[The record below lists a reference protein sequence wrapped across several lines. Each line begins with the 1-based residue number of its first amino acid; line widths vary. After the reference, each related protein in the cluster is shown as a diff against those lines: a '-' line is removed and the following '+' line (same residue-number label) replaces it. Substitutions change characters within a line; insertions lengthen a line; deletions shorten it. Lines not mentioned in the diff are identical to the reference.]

1 MIISKQLSGGTSAPT
16 ISLEVTAK
24 SSDITNNRTQVQ
36 YTLKIERPYAIS
48 SSASKNYSVKIGAK
62 TITGTTVIG
71 GTGTKT
77 IATGTTYVDHNA
89 DGTKIVNCSFSIA
102 VEITWSG
109 VYNGTI
115 SESGNMTLPTI
126 PRGTVPTVPTSAT
139 LGDAIQITLP
149 RHSSTF
155 THTVKYSIGSASGT
169 IAENA
174 GVSANWSIPVSLAN
188 QITEGTS
195 GKCKITVTTYSI
207 DDLVGTET
215 AYITLKVPTSIVPSI
230 TGVTARESALTGF
243 TRYIQYKSKIGVT
256 VTAKGAY
263 GSTIKSVVS
272 KLDGI
277 IYNGATFT
285 TDLLQFSGNKNLT
298 TTVTDSRGR
307 TQTVNTSITVV
318 PYTIPK
324 INTFEVYRCDASGN
338 VSDSGTNLK
347 IVYDYSI
354 LSLYNENTKSIV
366 ISYESESAF
375 GQITTLTDYEASGT
389 YITDASYS
397 ADISYNIKLSIADKF
412 SEVNAVR
419 TVDTDATTFD
429 IHFSGQGMA
438 LGKVSETQDL
448 FDVNWNARFRKSVTF
463 ANDTAWIDIPLASG
477 FVAYSGMTPQYRIK
491 GTCVEV
497 RGAVSPTTA
506 ITSSNDRV
514 TFATLPVKPTSDIYE
529 LCQGSGKNT
538 WLFSIQP
545 TGEMTVSRYGTT
557 SNAQIP
563 TTAWLVFHAV
573 FLLE

>member
-16 ISLEVTAK
+16 ISLEVVAK
-24 SSDITNNRTQVQ
+24 SYDITNNRTPVQ
-36 YTLKIERPYAIS
+36 YTLKIDRPYAIS
-48 SSASKNYSVKIGAK
+48 SSASKNYTVKIGAK
-62 TITGTTVIG
+62 TISGTTVIG
-71 GTGTKT
+71 GSGTKT
-77 IATGTTYVDHNA
+77 IATGTVNVDHNA
-89 DGTKIVNCSFSIA
+89 DGTKIVNCSFSLE

-115 SESGNMTLPTI
+115 SNSDNFTLPTI
-126 PRGTVPTVPTSAT
+126 PRGTTPEIASSAT
-139 LGDAIQITLP
+139 LGDEIQIKLP

-155 THTVKYSIGSASGT
+155 THTVKYSIGGESGT
-169 IAENA
+169 IVENA

-207 DDLVGTET
+207 DDVVGTET
-215 AYITLKVPTSIVPSI
+215 AYITLKVPASIVPSI
-230 TGVTARESALTGF
+230 TEVTTQESALTDF
-243 TRYIQYKSKIGVT
+243 TRYIQYKSKIDVT

-277 IYNGATFT
+277 IYNGTSFT
-285 TDLLQFSGNKNLT
+285 TDLLQFSGNKNLS

-307 TQTVNTSITVV
+307 TQTVKTSISVV

-324 INTFEVYRCDASGN
+324 INTFKVYRCDANGN
-338 VSDSGTNLK
+338 VSDSGTNFR
-347 IVYDYSI
+347 IEYDYSV

-366 ISYESESAF
+366 LSYESESAF
-375 GQITTLTDYEASGT
+375 GEIDTLTEYEASGI

-397 ADISYNIKLSIADKF
+397 ADISYNIKLTITDKF
-412 SEVNAVR
+412 SEVSAVR
-419 TVDTDATTFD
+419 KVDTDATTFD

-438 LGKVSETQDL
+438 LGKVAETQDL

-463 ANDTAWIDIPLASG
+463 VNDTAWTDIPLASG
-477 FVAYSGMTPQYRIK
+477 FTAYSGMTPQYRIK
-491 GTCVEV
+491 GSCVEV
-497 RGAVSPTTA
+497 RGAISPTTA
-506 ITSSNDRV
+506 ISSTNDHV
-514 TFATLPVKPTSDIYE
+514 TFATLPVKPSDDIYE

-538 WLFSIQP
+538 WLLSIQS

-557 SNAQIP
+557 TNAQIP